1 VSLFFE
7 PDAALCYDEVFGE
20 SMGWLVVTR
29 ERTSGSTIVPPRKP
43 TNQTTPPSLLD
54 RIRDH
59 DDASAWESFC
69 DIYSPL
75 LYDYCRKRGLQSS
88 DAADVVQEVL
98 LRVAKGILKFEY
110 DPVRGRFR
118 DWLYRIVYHEICR
131 MSQRKKQS
139 NVVISNDQEMAGK
152 VDREWDEHFHN
163 HILRTALE
171 RVKPRFESAT
181 WEAFEMVW
189 LRNKPPNEV
198 AKRLERP
205 LDFVYLSKSRVLKRL
220 RLEVEQLAD
229 EAGMSRGKMS

>member
-1 VSLFFE
+1 LS
-7 PDAALCYDEVFGE
+7 CNGIQHC
-20 SMGWLVVTR
+20 
-29 ERTSGSTIVPPRKP
+29 SGLRKP

-59 DDASAWESFC
+59 DDDRAWETFC
-69 DIYSPL
+69 DVYSPL
-75 LYDYCRKRGLQSS
+75 LYDYCRKRGLQAS

-110 DPVRGRFR
+110 DPGRGRFR

-131 MSQRKKQS
+131 MAERRKQS
-139 NVVISNDQEMAGK
+139 DVVVANELEIEGK
-152 VDREWDEHFHN
+152 VDRDWDEHFHN

-171 RVKPRFESAT
+171 RVKPRFEAAT
-181 WEAFEMVW
+181 WEAFELVW
-189 LRNKPPNEV
+189 LRNRKPNEV
-198 AKRLERP
+198 ARSLERP

-229 EAGMSRGKMS
+229 EAGMDHGKLS